1 MIPAKIIKRKHL
13 LWLWLF
19 PVAFSWLLID
29 FLKPTGGMTFWMEAI
44 VISAG
49 CFVGGFALALKVF
62 ALPRQRLLG
71 GLFFTGSSLCLVFSV
86 AFLGCLPM
94 PQRHMSPAQ
103 IGAQQAQQES
113 RMKSWV
119 ASQIVPRDATADST
133 MLDLSPYYDAML
145 GIQNSKIFRSIS
157 PGTQVWNG
165 VKFDVRAKVQLR
177 WQDKQGVKGIPVG
190 QKCSEL
196 YFLHG
201 VQWGMSPNIV
211 SKFVIHLAGTNV
223 ETIPME
229 YGRDVASEY
238 LGVKTRSGVMPTD
251 MFVWQERIF
260 TNAPPQPFRAFFIS
274 RWINPFPDQTVETID
289 FAPGQPGISPFLV
302 AITVKPISN
311 ANQ

>member
-1 MIPAKIIKRKHL
+1 
-13 LWLWLF
+13 
-19 PVAFSWLLID
+19 
-29 FLKPTGGMTFWMEAI
+29 MTFWTEAI
-44 VISAG
+44 VITACCLLSG
-49 CFVGGFALALKVF
+49 YALALKVF
-62 ALPRQRLLG
+62 TMPRQRMLG

-86 AFLGCLPM
+86 AFLGCLPI

-103 IGAQQAQQES
+103 IEAQQAQQES
-113 RMKSWV
+113 RMKTWV
-119 ASQIVPRDATADST
+119 ASRIVPRDASADST
-133 MLDLSPYYDAML
+133 MLDLSPYYNAML
-145 GIQNSKIFRSIS
+145 GIQNSKNFRAIS

-165 VKFDVRAKVQLR
+165 VKFDVRAKIKLM
-177 WQDKQGVKGIPVG
+177 WQDKQGVKDIPVG

-201 VQWGMSPNIV
+201 VQGGTPSNIV

-223 ETIPME
+223 ETMPIV

-238 LGVKTRSGVMPTD
+238 LGIKTRSSVIPSN
-251 MFVWQERIF
+251 MFVWQERIS

-274 RWINPFPDQTVETID
+274 RWINPFPDLTVETID
-289 FAPGQPGISPFLV
+289 FAPGQPGSSPFLV